1 MTTLTITEAVGYDEN
16 NGGNLTLNFS
26 GLDSVTPVENN
37 DFFIKVGYNGSYLTR
52 SGGSGAQFFV
62 SGHGSGNTTK
72 SVRIGNGLNTADN
85 TDGITAL
92 THFYL
97 TINLAN
103 IKSAVGDYGNS
114 FIVYAMNFDA
124 TDPTGTANT
133 NENTT
138 VHDADAIFVS
148 ENHPFIV
155 LGGGSGDPYIAPFY
169 LIKLSR
175 KPQDVKTSTHFF
187 DCEL

>member
-37 DFFIKVGYNGSYLTR
+37 DFFIKVEYNGSYLTR

-62 SGHGSGNTTK
+62 SGHGGGNTTK
-72 SVRIGNGLNTADN
+72 SVRIANGLNTADN
-85 TDGITAL
+85 TDGDNNTDTLQL
-92 THFYL
+92 TL
-97 TINLAN
+97 NVNLAN
-103 IKSAVGDYGNS
+103 IKSALGDSGNS
-114 FIVYAMNFDA
+114 FTVYAMNFDA

-148 ENHPFIV
+148 ENHPFVV

-169 LIKLSR
+169 
-175 KPQDVKTSTHFF
+175 VN
-187 DCEL
+187 

>member
-1 MTTLTITEAVGYDEN
+1 MTTLTITEAAGYDEN

-37 DFFIKVGYNGSYLTR
+37 DFFIKVEYNGSYLTR

-62 SGHGSGNTTK
+62 SGYGGGNTTK
-72 SVRIGNGLNTADN
+72 SVRIGNGLGGDT
-85 TDGITAL
+85 L
-92 THFYL
+92 TVTL
-97 TINLAN
+97 NVNLAN
-103 IKSAVGDYGNS
+103 IKSALGDSGNS

-124 TDPTGTANT
+124 TDPSGTANT
-133 NENTT
+133 NDNTT

-148 ENHPFIV
+148 ENQPFVV

-169 LIKLSR
+169 
-175 KPQDVKTSTHFF
+175 VN
-187 DCEL
+187 